1 MELTSAQVKGKIKS
15 LANKTKADARLLMR
29 IYMMD
34 RFLERLS
41 ISEYKDNFIIKG
53 GILVTS
59 MIGVS
64 MRSTMDIDASI
75 RNMNLSEEDAL
86 EVIGKISQI
95 QIGDGISFEVKK
107 ASQIMDS
114 FEYPGIRI
122 EMNAVMGG
130 MLTPIKIDIST
141 GDVITPKEI
150 EYSYNLLIDD
160 RKISLWTYNIETV
173 LAEKLQTIL
182 ARDIFNTRMRDFYDI
197 FMLTQ
202 LYQDE
207 IEKAVLK
214 DAFIATAK
222 KRNSAFSNVDEQL
235 QKIADNENIQKLWG
249 QYQKKFIYAADIGF
263 KDVVDSVKRL
273 ALIAC
278 N

>member
-1 MELTSAQVKGKIKS
+1 
-15 LANKTKADARLLMR
+15 
-29 IYMMD
+29 
-34 RFLERLS
+34 
-41 ISEYKDNFIIKG
+41 
-53 GILVTS
+53 
-59 MIGVS
+59 
-64 MRSTMDIDASI
+64 
-75 RNMNLSEEDAL
+75 MN
-86 EVIGKISQI
+86 V
-95 QIGDGISFEVKK
+95 
-107 ASQIMDS
+107 
-114 FEYPGIRI
+114 
-122 EMNAVMGG
+122 VMGG

-141 GDVITPKEI
+141 DDVITPREI

-182 ARDIFNTRMRDFYDI
+182 ARDIFNTRMRDFYDV
-197 FMLTQ
+197 FMLNQ
-202 LYQDE
+202 IYQDG

-222 KRNSAFSNVDEQL
+222 KRNSVFSNVDEQL

-249 QYQKKFIYAADIGF
+249 QYQKKFVYAVNIGF
-263 KDVVDSVKRL
+263 EDVVDSVKRL

>member
-1 MELTSAQVKGKIKS
+1 
-15 LANKTKADARLLMR
+15 
-29 IYMMD
+29 
-34 RFLERLS
+34 
-41 ISEYKDNFIIKG
+41 
-53 GILVTS
+53 
-59 MIGVS
+59 
-64 MRSTMDIDASI
+64 
-75 RNMNLSEEDAL
+75 
-86 EVIGKISQI
+86 
-95 QIGDGISFEVKK
+95 
-107 ASQIMDS
+107 
-114 FEYPGIRI
+114 
-122 EMNAVMGG
+122 MNAVMGG

-141 GDVITPKEI
+141 GDVITPREI

-182 ARDIFNTRMRDFYDI
+182 ARDIFNTRMRDFYDV
-197 FMLTQ
+197 FMLNQ
-202 LYQDE
+202 IYQDG

-222 KRNSAFSNVDEQL
+222 KRNSVFSNVDEQL

-249 QYQKKFIYAADIGF
+249 QYQKKFVYAVNIGF
-263 KDVVDSVKRL
+263 EDVVDSVKRL